1 MLASN
6 PGANSATIETEIS
19 AINQA
24 IDNEQG
30 ISTGT
35 SAAGSSTA
43 ATPTTDGS
51 SPPATTPPQPTQTG
65 APPVTPQVKTNPA
78 SAIPGQEI
86 GQNPAIATAI
96 AKGAEVIAP
105 APTTSHS
112 NSIINT
118 DLTPAANPT
127 TNTAAINPSTMTTA
141 IATVNNAPALNAGNP
156 GLIASIVKLARQ
168 LLDAQLRLKYGP
180 YIYTLAFGGGTAAD
194 NAANLDEWATGSKT
208 KLLDTL
214 VRTRGLP
221 DNLWINIRNYA
232 QTLPDASLH
241 SSLYTRMVQAEV
253 RTINLDSLALFGRD
267 DGVGIIEAVDD
278 VLLGAL
284 LSEQVITHVIHF
296 LSTHG
301 HHLGAIQK
309 HSVQRMI
316 AEVDVDRHEFR
327 TTPLTAQEEKDFI
340 DLTNF
345 LDYGLRLYLQHYP
358 DAKPIYGDQD

>member
-1 MLASN
+1 
-6 PGANSATIETEIS
+6 
-19 AINQA
+19 
-24 IDNEQG
+24 
-30 ISTGT
+30 
-35 SAAGSSTA
+35 
-43 ATPTTDGS
+43 
-51 SPPATTPPQPTQTG
+51 
-65 APPVTPQVKTNPA
+65 
-78 SAIPGQEI
+78 
-86 GQNPAIATAI
+86 
-96 AKGAEVIAP
+96 
-105 APTTSHS
+105 
-112 NSIINT
+112 
-118 DLTPAANPT
+118 
-127 TNTAAINPSTMTTA
+127 
-141 IATVNNAPALNAGNP
+141 
-156 GLIASIVKLARQ
+156 
-168 LLDAQLRLKYGP
+168 
-180 YIYTLAFGGGTAAD
+180 
-194 NAANLDEWATGSKT
+194 
-208 KLLDTL
+208 
-214 VRTRGLP
+214 
-221 DNLWINIRNYA
+221 
-232 QTLPDASLH
+232 
-241 SSLYTRMVQAEV
+241 MVQAEV